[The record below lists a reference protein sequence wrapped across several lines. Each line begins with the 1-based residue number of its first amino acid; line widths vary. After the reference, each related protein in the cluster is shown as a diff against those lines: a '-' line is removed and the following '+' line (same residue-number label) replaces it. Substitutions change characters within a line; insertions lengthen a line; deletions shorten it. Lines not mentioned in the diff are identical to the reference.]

1 MGTTV
6 NPNIFRLGKTKN
18 WPSKYFAK
26 KTTET
31 SLYAFKDLEIR
42 KFINKFFK
50 DKGLT
55 VNNCKIN
62 YSDDGSLHIFISYY
76 LTLKSLSLINNLI
89 NEQKISLVKIKNRRS
104 RKVKKNHTKITRSV
118 RNYLKYQIIKGN
130 RFLKQNV
137 SKENRKNAIISLF
150 QERQTLKIRR
160 IKLLKSY
167 KSLLMLKTFK
177 MFDSV
182 NANSF
187 KAQFFNSIHNFLGKN
202 IKIFL
207 ILHQLNKNVRQEIN
221 KDKIKFLKKSLI
233 KLRKYKQND
242 FFKEGV
248 NILFMSTSQGQTA
261 NLLTQFIA
269 TYLSKSKKHNFFLRF
284 VKTGLTLLKSNQ
296 HSNLAGI
303 KIKISGR
310 LNGRPRARHKIITIG
325 NGVPVITLNS
335 NIDYAESVAYTPNG
349 TLGVKVWICNHTKTN
364 DV

>member
-31 SLYAFKDLEIR
+31 SVYAFKNLEIR

-50 DKGLT
+50 DNGLT

-62 YSDDGSLHIFISYY
+62 YSDDGSLHIFVSYY
-76 LTLKSLSLINNLI
+76 LTLKSLSLVNNLI
-89 NEQKISLVKIKNRRS
+89 NEQKINLVKIRNRKS
-104 RKVKKNHTKITRSV
+104 RQIKKKHKEITRSV
-118 RNYLKYQIIKGN
+118 RNYFKYQNIKSN

-137 SKENRKNAIISLF
+137 SKENRDNVITSLLR
-150 QERQTLKIRR
+150 ERQTPKIRR
-160 IKLLKSY
+160 VRLLKSY
-167 KSLLMLKTFK
+167 KSFLTIKNFK
-177 MFDSV
+177 KFDSIES
-182 NANSF
+182 NSF
-187 KAQFFNSIHNFLGKN
+187 TTKFFNSIHAFLGTN

-207 ILHQLNKNVRQEIN
+207 ILSQLNKNIRQEIN

-248 NILFMSTSQGQTA
+248 NILFMSTAQQQTA

-269 TYLSKSKKHNFFLRF
+269 TQLSKSKRHNFFLRF
-284 VKTGLTLLKSNQ
+284 VKTGLTLLKNNKD
-296 HSNLAGI
+296 SNLEGI
-303 KIKISGR
+303 KIKIKGR
-310 LNGRPRARHKIITIG
+310 LNGRPRAKHKIITIG
-325 NGVPVITLNS
+325 NGVPAITLNS
-335 NIDYAESVAYTPNG
+335 KIDYSESVAYTSNG
-349 TLGVKVWICNHTKTN
+349 TLGVKVWVCHNI
-364 DV
+364 